1 MDQVL
6 FFILEGQLLACLLFF
21 GQNNNDSL
29 HMKALSLLELN
40 ALVGEVID
48 QALDQSYWVEA
59 ELSEVRERGG
69 HCYMSLVEKEEGR
82 NTPVAQAQAR
92 CWRNRWMLMR
102 PYFERTT
109 GHPIHA
115 GMKVMLQVHAQFHP
129 LYGFSW
135 IVDDINPEYS
145 LGDMMRHRQEI
156 LWQLKEEGVIDLN
169 KQLPFPRFAQRVAVV
184 SSEGAAGYGDFKNQ
198 LENNEYGL
206 QFTLRLFPATMQGE
220 SVESSVIEALNAIY
234 DAVADYDVVVII
246 RGGGAVADL
255 SGFDSLLLAENVANF
270 PLPVITGIGHER
282 DESVIDFVSH
292 TRVKTPTAAAA
303 FLIDHLATVL
313 EAVETAQ
320 ERATRYARQRMEA
333 EQQRLHVLSTSIT
346 SLFSVVKVRQEAR
359 LSSLSDRIGHAVE
372 QNLEEARHQLG
383 LLTVNLRLP
392 LERRLLNAC
401 HQLDLLEQKAR
412 ALDPRLLLKRGYSL
426 TLHEGKVVK
435 SARSLSPGDIID
447 TQFAQG
453 HVRSKVEA

>member
-1 MDQVL
+1 
-6 FFILEGQLLACLLFF
+6 
-21 GQNNNDSL
+21 
-29 HMKALSLLELN
+29 
-40 ALVGEVID
+40 
-48 QALDQSYWVEA
+48 
-59 ELSEVRERGG
+59 
-69 HCYMSLVEKEEGR
+69 
-82 NTPVAQAQAR
+82 
-92 CWRNRWMLMR
+92 
-102 PYFERTT
+102 
-109 GHPIHA
+109 
-115 GMKVMLQVHAQFHP
+115 
-129 LYGFSW
+129 
-135 IVDDINPEYS
+135 
-145 LGDMMRHRQEI
+145 
-156 LWQLKEEGVIDLN
+156 
-169 KQLPFPRFAQRVAVV
+169 
-184 SSEGAAGYGDFKNQ
+184 
-198 LENNEYGL
+198 
-206 QFTLRLFPATMQGE
+206 MQGE

-234 DAVADYDVVVII
+234 DDVADYDVVVII

-333 EQQRLHVLSTSIT
+333 EQQRLQVLSTSIT

-453 HVRSKVEA
+453 HVRSKVEV